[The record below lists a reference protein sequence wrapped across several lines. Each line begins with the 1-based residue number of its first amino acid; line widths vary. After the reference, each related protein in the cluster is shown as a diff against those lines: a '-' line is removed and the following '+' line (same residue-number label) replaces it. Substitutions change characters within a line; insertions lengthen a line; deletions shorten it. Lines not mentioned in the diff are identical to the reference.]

1 MRTGLNCRMQL
12 ADTPFL
18 ETDTTAVV
26 TALPPVHPGL
36 TVLRRAIRENAV
48 SFPSRVPILLKGP
61 PGEMQWRSVLLYFVR
76 GWTATAIA
84 ARFHVP
90 VHRIWHILNQWAIR
104 ATALGYI
111 QIIDVEAFCRLD
123 AGASGSPVRR
133 TTALFATRGGW
144 HSGLAS

>member
-1 MRTGLNCRMQL
+1 M
-12 ADTPFL
+12 
-18 ETDTTAVV
+18 
-26 TALPPVHPGL
+26 

-61 PGEMQWRSVLLYFVR
+61 PEEIQWRSVLLYFVR

-84 ARFHVP
+84 ARFHIP

-111 QIIDVEAFCRLD
+111 QVIDLELFTACCRLD
-123 AGASGSPVRR
+123 ARAEAS
-133 TTALFATRGGW
+133 TTGRDVVADSSIRDTGGQ

>member
-1 MRTGLNCRMQL
+1 
-12 ADTPFL
+12 
-18 ETDTTAVV
+18 
-26 TALPPVHPGL
+26 
-36 TVLRRAIRENAV
+36 V

-61 PGEMQWRSVLLYFVR
+61 PGEIQWRSVLLYFVR

-111 QIIDVEAFCRLD
+111 QIIDFEAFAARCRLD
-123 AGASGSPVRR
+123 ARARRGHSGSPLRR
-133 TTALFATRGGW
+133 TTALFATRGGR